1 MSESFSTIS
10 PRKSHA
16 RVKSGEDMMD
26 VLAHDIM
33 RYEMLSEQ
41 DEYKALASILQGNES
56 EDFEFELQEVQLQ
69 PLPELQAVDDQFES
83 EDPGA
88 QSEDKERNK
97 RYVDISLQ
105 DTDKFLQDN
114 ANKNTI
120 YMTKFDMKLFYDW
133 AQENVEMRKVEEIPH
148 PELDMLLARISY
160 HIGMKI
166 ETLFCD

>member
-1 MSESFSTIS
+1 
-10 PRKSHA
+10 
-16 RVKSGEDMMD
+16 MMD

-41 DEYKALASILQGNES
+41 DEYKALASVLQGNES

-88 QSEDKERNK
+88 QSEEKERNK

-105 DTDKFLQDN
+105 DTGKFLQDN

-120 YMTKFDMKLFYDW
+120 DKTKSDMKLFYDW
-133 AQENVEMRKVEEIPH
+133 AQENDEMRKVEEIPH
-148 PELDMLLARISY
+148 PELDMLLARFY
-160 HIGMKI
+160 LGK
-166 ETLFCD
+166 ETVVKGGGVHCGPRPRYFTRDS

>member
-1 MSESFSTIS
+1 
-10 PRKSHA
+10 
-16 RVKSGEDMMD
+16 MMD

-41 DEYKALASILQGNES
+41 DEYKTLASVLQGNES

-88 QSEDKERNK
+88 QSEEKERNK

-105 DTDKFLQDN
+105 DTGKFLQDN

-120 YMTKFDMKLFYDW
+120 DKTKSDMKLFYDW
-133 AQENVEMRKVEEIPH
+133 AQENDEMRKVEEIPH
-148 PELDMLLARISY
+148 PELDMLLARFY
-160 HIGMKI
+160 LGK
-166 ETLFCD
+166 ETYNS

>member
-88 QSEDKERNK
+88 QSEEKERNK

-120 YMTKFDMKLFYDW
+120 YKTKFDMKLFYDW
-133 AQENVEMRKVEEIPH
+133 AQENDEMRKVEEIPH
-148 PELDMLLARISY
+148 PELDMLLARFY
-160 HIGMKI
+160 LGK
-166 ETLFCD
+166 ETYNS

>member
-1 MSESFSTIS
+1 
-10 PRKSHA
+10 
-16 RVKSGEDMMD
+16 MMD

-88 QSEDKERNK
+88 
-97 RYVDISLQ
+97 
-105 DTDKFLQDN
+105 
-114 ANKNTI
+114 
-120 YMTKFDMKLFYDW
+120 
-133 AQENVEMRKVEEIPH
+133 
-148 PELDMLLARISY
+148 
-160 HIGMKI
+160 
-166 ETLFCD
+166 